1 MLYEFHLNKLLEK
14 KSEEQQ
20 DPQDKQ
26 LRQKGKVQNVCVH
39 YCASVSMKCPLLTL
53 CP

>member
-1 MLYEFHLNKLLEK
+1 MSYEFHFNKLLGKK

-39 YCASVSMKCPLLTL
+39 YCASVSM
-53 CP
+53 